1 MLDFFIDEMYII
13 YIVILIKTAIVK
25 LLVFLRI
32 FLKILELIFES
43 IILIRF
49 NKFLVFIVESNL
61 LRYIFK
67 SLISFLLLN
76 LRLKTR
82 FRIILRSEKI

>member
-1 MLDFFIDEMYII
+1 MLDSLAGEIYII
-13 YIVILIKTAIVK
+13 YIVIIMKTAVVR
-25 LLVFLRI
+25 LLVFLNF

-61 LRYIFK
+61 FYHIFE
-67 SLISFLLLN
+67 SLINSLLLN

-82 FRIILRSEKI
+82 FRIILKSRRI

>member
-1 MLDFFIDEMYII
+1 MLDSLVDEIHII
-13 YIVILIKTAIVK
+13 YIIIIMKTVIVR

-32 FLKILELIFES
+32 FLKILELIFEN

-49 NKFLVFIVESNL
+49 NKFLVFIVENNL
-61 LRYIFK
+61 LYHIFE
-67 SLISFLLLN
+67 SLINSLLLN

-82 FRIILRSEKI
+82 SRIVLKSKKI